1 MRNIGIMAHIDAGK
15 TTTTE
20 RILYYTGRTYK
31 IGEVHE
37 GTAVMD
43 WMEQEQER
51 GITITSAATTCQWRD
66 CTVNIID
73 TPGHVDFTAEVERS
87 LRVLD
92 GAVAV
97 FDAVAGVQPQTETVW
112 RQGDK
117 YHVPRICF
125 INKMDRVGADFFRSF
140 DTIVDRLKCR
150 PVAIQLPV
158 GAEDQ
163 FKGVIDL
170 VSMTARIWRDETL
183 GAKYDDVAIPEDM
196 ADLAK
201 EYHDKL
207 VEAVSESDDHLFTKY
222 VEGETISEEEL
233 RAGIRKATIAQK
245 IFPVVCGSAFKNK
258 GVQNLLDAVVDY
270 LPSPLDIP
278 AVKGT
283 AVDDKE
289 KIVER
294 KADDNEPFAAL
305 VFKIMT
311 DPFVGQL
318 AFIRVYSGRLGA
330 GESIFNV
337 SKGRKERIGRLV
349 KMHANKREE
358 ITEILAGDICAAVG
372 LKNVVTGD
380 TICDERNPVLL
391 ESIDFPAPVIQLA
404 IEPKT
409 KADQEKLGMA
419 IAKLAQEDPT
429 LKVSTDPDTGQTI
442 LAGMGELHLEIIVD
456 RMQREFN
463 VGANVGKPQVAY
475 RETVRQSAEFDY
487 THKKQTGG
495 SGQYART
502 KLRIEPLPP
511 GGEFEFVNDI
521 SGGTIPKEFIPAI
534 EKGVVEALE
543 HGILAGYPMSD
554 VKVTVFDGA
563 YHDVDSSEM
572 AFKIC
577 ASICIKEAARKAK
590 PVLLEP
596 VMRVEVVVPDEY
608 MGSVNGDLIS
618 RRGRLEGTEILGS
631 TQIIKA
637 MVPLSEMFGY
647 ATELRSRTQGRGAF
661 TMHFGQYEEV
671 PKSVSEEITSRAQGK
686 VAS

>member
-20 RILYYTGRTYK
+20 RVLYYTGRTYK

-51 GITITSAATTCQWRD
+51 GITITSAATTCEWQD
-66 CTVNIID
+66 CTINIID

-97 FDAVAGVQPQTETVW
+97 FDAVAGVQPQSETVW
-112 RQGDK
+112 RQADK
-117 YHVPRICF
+117 YRVPRICF
-125 INKMDRVGADFFRSF
+125 INKMDRVGADFFRAV

-150 PVAIQLPV
+150 PVVIQIPI
-158 GAEDQ
+158 GSEDQ
-163 FKGVIDL
+163 FKGIVDL
-170 VSMTARIWRDETL
+170 VNMTARVWLDETL
-183 GAKYDDVAIPEDM
+183 GAKFDQVEIPEDLK
-196 ADLAK
+196 AQAK
-201 EYHDKL
+201 QYHDQL
-207 VEAVSESDDHLFTKY
+207 VEAVAESDDHLFTKF
-222 VEGETISEEEL
+222 VEGQPITADEL

-258 GVQNLLDAVVDY
+258 GVQNLLDAVVEY
-270 LPSPLDIP
+270 LPSPLEVP
-278 AVKGT
+278 PVQGT
-283 AVDDKE
+283 DVDDTE

-294 KADDNEPFAAL
+294 KASDSEPFSAL

-330 GESIFNV
+330 GDSVYNV
-337 SKGRKERIGRLV
+337 AKGRKERIGRLV

-358 ITEILAGDICAAVG
+358 ITEVLAGDICAVVG
-372 LKNVVTGD
+372 LKSVSTGD
-380 TICDERNPVLL
+380 TICDEKAPVIL

-419 IAKLAQEDPT
+419 IAKLVQEDPT

-442 LAGMGELHLEIIVD
+442 LAGMGELHLEIHVD
-456 RMQREFN
+456 RMQREFG

-475 RETVRQSAEFDY
+475 RETIRNIAEADY

-495 SGQYART
+495 SGQYARV
-502 KLRIEPLPP
+502 KLRVEPLAS
-511 GGEFEFVNDI
+511 GEYEFVNEI
-521 SGGTIPKEFIPAI
+521 RGGWIPKEFISAV
-534 EKGVVEALE
+534 EKGAVEALE
-543 HGILAGYPMSD
+543 HGVLAGYPMSNI
-554 VKVTVFDGA
+554 KIAVFDGD

-577 ASICIKEAARKAK
+577 SSICFKEAARKAK

-631 TQIIKA
+631 THIIKS

-661 TMHFGQYEEV
+661 TMHFGRYEEV
-671 PKSVSEEITSRAQGK
+671 PKSVAEEITSRAQGK
-686 VAS
+686 AVS